1 MIYRVCEGR
10 IVKPFSMI
18 TVWQQE
24 AFGVMKMCNGEGLIL
39 LFYPHTNNKLF
50 LWLNI
55 DCLV

>member
-1 MIYRVCEGR
+1 MIYRVCKDR
-10 IVKPFSMI
+10 IVKPVPMI

-24 AFGVMKMCNGEGLIL
+24 AFGVMKICNGEGLIL
-39 LFYPHTNNKLF
+39 LSYPHTNSELI